1 MHGID
6 YNGNGVYDQTLGASD
21 LNPGLDGEATAP
33 ALCGEL
39 AADPAGG
46 QSARRQSPAGQIY
59 TSALALP
66 PTAPSVICHL
76 RRTT

>member
-6 YNGNGVYDQTLGASD
+6 CNGNGVYDQTLGGSD

-39 AADPAGG
+39 VADRAGR
-46 QSARRQSPAGQIY
+46 QSARRQSLAGQIY
-59 TSALALP
+59 STALALP
-66 PTAPSVICHL
+66 STASSVICHL
-76 RRTT
+76 RRIT